1 MSESALFKAL
11 SDHNRLRLLYLLM
24 QEPKLC
30 VCELSDALELPQYQV
45 SRCLGHLKKAG
56 IIESER
62 QGTWIYYSMQS
73 ESQRLDAFLQSLRI
87 YLENP
92 EDEEEACYK
101 ADVARMRKR
110 LRLRSGGCCVVGF
123 SAAT

>member
-45 SRCLGHLKKAG
+45 SRCLGHLRKAG
-56 IIESER
+56 IIKSER
-62 QGTWIYYSMQS
+62 QGTWVYYSLQS
-73 ESQRLDAFLQSLRI
+73 ESQRLTAFLQSLRL
-87 YLENP
+87 YLETP
-92 EDEEEACYK
+92 EQAEQECYK
-101 ADVARMRKR
+101 ADAERMRQR
-110 LRLRSGGCCVVGF
+110 LSLRSGGCCVVGF